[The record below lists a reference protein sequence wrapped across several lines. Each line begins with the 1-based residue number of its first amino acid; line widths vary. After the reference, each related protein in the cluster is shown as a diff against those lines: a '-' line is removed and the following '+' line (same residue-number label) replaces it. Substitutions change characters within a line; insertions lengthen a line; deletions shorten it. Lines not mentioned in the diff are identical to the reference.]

1 MDTSQPSQRTIRL
14 PVVLVLV
21 ALTAIIAVL
30 VTLLVARLWI
40 MQPEVSPVVLDS
52 QEQVKLDKKLKTLT
66 DKSEPYKERPDDRVI
81 YLTERELNA
90 IVARD
95 PDLANRASFNLS
107 DDKISAIL
115 LVDMPEDVP
124 GIGGQTVE
132 ISTGLRV
139 GHADG
144 RPTFILEGVSLMGVP
159 IPSAWLGGRKGKD
172 LVHADGPGGGVW
184 DTFSE
189 GVKDLR
195 VEDGKLRIELK
206 E

>member
-1 MDTSQPSQRTIRL
+1 MSHPARRSIRL
-14 PVVLVLV
+14 PAVVILVVL
-21 ALTAIIAVL
+21 TAVIAAL

-40 MQPEVSPVVLDS
+40 FQPEVSPVVLDS
-52 QEQVKLDKKLKTLT
+52 QEQAELDQKVKALT
-66 DKSEPYKERPDDRVI
+66 DKSQLYDERPDDRVI

-107 DDKISAIL
+107 ENKLSATL
-115 LVDMPEDVP
+115 LVDMPKDVP

-132 ISTGLRV
+132 ISAGLRV

-144 RPTFILEGVSLMGVP
+144 RPTVILEGISVMGVP
-159 IPSAWLGGRKGKD
+159 IPSAWLGGWKGKD
-172 LVHADGPGGGVW
+172 LVQADGPGGGVW
-184 DTFSE
+184 DIFSE

-195 VEDGKLRIELK
+195 VEDGRLRIEL
-206 E
+206 EE

>member
-1 MDTSQPSQRTIRL
+1 MSHPARRSIRL
-14 PVVLVLV
+14 PIVLALV
-21 ALTAIIAVL
+21 ALTAVIAAL

-40 MQPEVSPVVLDS
+40 FQPEVSPVVLDS

-81 YLTERELNA
+81 HLTERELNA

-107 DDKISAIL
+107 DDKISATL

-124 GIGGQTVE
+124 GIGGKTLE
-132 ISTGLRV
+132 ISTGLQV

-144 RPTFILEGVSLMGVP
+144 RPTIIIEGVSLMGVP
-159 IPSAWLGGRKGKD
+159 IPSAWLGGWKGKD
-172 LVHADGPGGGVW
+172 LVQADGPGGGVW
-184 DTFSE
+184 DIFSE

-195 VEDGKLRIELK
+195 VEDGKLRLELK